1 MAGVRDEFESVLE
14 AASKV
19 DPDIKKRRRDYKFK
33 SFEGDE
39 LVQKI
44 VEFGNET
51 AEEYIEKGVS
61 SENVP
66 PEVISLLKFTSNLRD
81 TYYQTHGGP
90 SGGLGSGPS
99 LDGGEPSSIP
109 ECKPPLSPGDI
120 TFDDIAGQKQIK
132 EDIRQNYIYPFTL
145 PGLFPTKSKGI
156 MFYGPAGTGKCLDP
170 REKVIMFDGTMKEA
184 RKISPGDLLMGDD
197 STSRT
202 VLSVCSGE
210 DEMYRITPTRG
221 ESFVVN
227 EPHILTL
234 VSSCR
239 PRVKLCAKEGRHKV
253 LWMEGGKQRSKT
265 FTGLDAETLNK
276 AIRFRNSIMF
286 KEDVIDI
293 PLDEYLKKPKS
304 WKALYKG
311 YRTDVDWPEDNDL
324 PLDPYILG
332 MWLGDGSSHHPQIT
346 NTDSE
351 VLDELEEKF
360 GKMGLK
366 MTPLKGDPITYNISK
381 DTAIT
386 NGFTDGLRE
395 LNLQLNKHIPQR
407 YITNSRD
414 VRHQVLAG
422 LIDSDGHLTT
432 GCYEIIQKNKVLA
445 DGIVFL
451 ARSCGYYVSI
461 KEVEKTCTNA
471 PGGPKTGTYHRM
483 FISGDIHNIPVRISR
498 KKAPLRKQNKDV
510 NRFGFTVEALG
521 MGKYCGFTIDGNSR
535 FLLKDF
541 TVTHNTLLA
550 RAATAEIPGAAFFS
564 PTPGDLKGKFVG
576 ETEKNI
582 QMLFQCAANIIGTP
596 IRGGSK
602 HGVEKYRVS
611 VIFIDE
617 FDSIAGARGDDPHM
631 RNSVNAL
638 LQAMD
643 GIQSSPNVSVI
654 AATNLPWDI
663 DDAVLRR
670 FSAKIF
676 VDLPD
681 VTAREWLI
689 RDAISKNFLSPEEK
703 EQKLLGNR
711 ISPPWVMRKAFD
723 KDENQFFEEVNDSIF
738 ENIEQYGK
746 SLCLVTTE
754 KEVAVAGGFAT
765 LYRTGKE
772 IVKEQKSSDVGPDFI
787 SEITDDRTEKNPDR
801 LGISPKA
808 LDLVTRIVNGEKI
821 DYDAD
826 DITNANR
833 EYFFGYSGSDISKI
847 MDIAIQIA
855 SSRALTTSF
864 FPKKITTSGGSVI
877 YYIASTPDDAKA
889 KYVVTEDTK
898 IMLEATTGRKFELLK
913 GEDLLRAVNYSLCEQ
928 DILSGIEKY
937 PSTIKTKTY
946 VDLLI
951 YKYQGIPPEK

>member
-1 MAGVRDEFESVLE
+1 MAGVREEFDIVLE

-19 DPDIKKRRRDYKFK
+19 DDSVKKRRRDYKFK

-39 LVQKI
+39 LIEKI
-44 VEFGNET
+44 VQFGEET
-51 AEEYIEKGVS
+51 AEEYIKKGAS
-61 SENVP
+61 SEDDIP
-66 PEVISLLKFTSNLRD
+66 PEITALLKFTTKIRD
-81 TYYQTHGGP
+81 MYNQTHGGP
-90 SGGLGSGPS
+90 SGGMGSFGAS
-99 LDGGEPSSIP
+99 GLGGEGSPVL

-156 MFYGPAGTGKCLDP
+156 MFYGPPGTGK
-170 REKVIMFDGTMKEA
+170 
-184 RKISPGDLLMGDD
+184 
-197 STSRT
+197 
-202 VLSVCSGE
+202 
-210 DEMYRITPTRG
+210 
-221 ESFVVN
+221 
-227 EPHILTL
+227 
-234 VSSCR
+234 
-239 PRVKLCAKEGRHKV
+239 
-253 LWMEGGKQRSKT
+253 
-265 FTGLDAETLNK
+265 
-276 AIRFRNSIMF
+276 
-286 KEDVIDI
+286 
-293 PLDEYLKKPKS
+293 
-304 WKALYKG
+304 
-311 YRTDVDWPEDNDL
+311 
-324 PLDPYILG
+324 
-332 MWLGDGSSHHPQIT
+332 
-346 NTDSE
+346 
-351 VLDELEEKF
+351 
-360 GKMGLK
+360 
-366 MTPLKGDPITYNISK
+366 
-381 DTAIT
+381 
-386 NGFTDGLRE
+386 
-395 LNLQLNKHIPQR
+395 
-407 YITNSRD
+407 
-414 VRHQVLAG
+414 
-422 LIDSDGHLTT
+422 
-432 GCYEIIQKNKVLA
+432 
-445 DGIVFL
+445 
-451 ARSCGYYVSI
+451 
-461 KEVEKTCTNA
+461 
-471 PGGPKTGTYHRM
+471 
-483 FISGDIHNIPVRISR
+483 
-498 KKAPLRKQNKDV
+498 
-510 NRFGFTVEALG
+510 
-521 MGKYCGFTIDGNSR
+521 
-535 FLLKDF
+535 
-541 TVTHNTLLA
+541 TLLA

-582 QMLFQCAANIIGTP
+582 QMLFQCASNIIGTP

-689 RDAISKNFLSPEEK
+689 RDAIAKNFLSPEEK

-738 ENIEQYGK
+738 ENIEKYGK

-787 SEITDDRTEKNPDR
+787 NDITDDRTEKNPDR

-864 FPKKITTSGGSVI
+864 FPKKITTPGGSVI

-898 IMLEATTGRKFELLK
+898 IMLDATTGRKFELLK

>member
-19 DPDIKKRRRDYKFK
+19 DPDIKKRRTKYKFK

-90 SGGLGSGPS
+90 SSGLGSGPS
-99 LDGGEPSSIP
+99 LGGGDPSPVP

-156 MFYGPAGTGKCLDP
+156 MFYGPAGTGK
-170 REKVIMFDGTMKEA
+170 TM
-184 RKISPGDLLMGDD
+184 
-197 STSRT
+197 
-202 VLSVCSGE
+202 
-210 DEMYRITPTRG
+210 
-221 ESFVVN
+221 
-227 EPHILTL
+227 
-234 VSSCR
+234 
-239 PRVKLCAKEGRHKV
+239 
-253 LWMEGGKQRSKT
+253 
-265 FTGLDAETLNK
+265 
-276 AIRFRNSIMF
+276 
-286 KEDVIDI
+286 
-293 PLDEYLKKPKS
+293 
-304 WKALYKG
+304 
-311 YRTDVDWPEDNDL
+311 
-324 PLDPYILG
+324 
-332 MWLGDGSSHHPQIT
+332 
-346 NTDSE
+346 
-351 VLDELEEKF
+351 
-360 GKMGLK
+360 
-366 MTPLKGDPITYNISK
+366 
-381 DTAIT
+381 
-386 NGFTDGLRE
+386 
-395 LNLQLNKHIPQR
+395 
-407 YITNSRD
+407 
-414 VRHQVLAG
+414 
-422 LIDSDGHLTT
+422 
-432 GCYEIIQKNKVLA
+432 
-445 DGIVFL
+445 
-451 ARSCGYYVSI
+451 
-461 KEVEKTCTNA
+461 
-471 PGGPKTGTYHRM
+471 
-483 FISGDIHNIPVRISR
+483 
-498 KKAPLRKQNKDV
+498 
-510 NRFGFTVEALG
+510 
-521 MGKYCGFTIDGNSR
+521 
-535 FLLKDF
+535 
-541 TVTHNTLLA
+541 LA

-582 QMLFQCAANIIGTP
+582 QMLFQCASNIIGTP

-689 RDAISKNFLSPEEK
+689 RDAIAKNFLSPEEK

-738 ENIEQYGK
+738 ENIEKYGK

-765 LYRTGKE
+765 FYKTGKE

-787 SEITDDRTEKNPDR
+787 NDITDDRTEKNPDR

-864 FPKKITTSGGSVI
+864 FPKKITTPGGSVI

-898 IMLEATTGRKFELLK
+898 IMLDATTGRKFELLK